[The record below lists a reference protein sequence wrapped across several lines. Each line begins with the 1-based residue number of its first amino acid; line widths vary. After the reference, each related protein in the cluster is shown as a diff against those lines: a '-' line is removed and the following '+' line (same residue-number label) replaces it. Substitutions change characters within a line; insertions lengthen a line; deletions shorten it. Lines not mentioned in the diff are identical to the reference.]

1 MDLAGFNAAPATEVE
16 AALLE
21 CCSAPQWARAVAARR
36 PYSSADG
43 LYAAADAAVADLD
56 DAGLAAALAGHPRIG
71 ERAGAGHAA
80 SSGHEQAGVA
90 QSEATIL
97 AALADGNREYEQRF
111 GHVYLVCASGRS
123 GAELLA
129 VLRDRLTNDP
139 TTEQAVTRAELSK
152 INQLRLARLIGAD
165 REDV

>member
-1 MDLAGFNAAPATEVE
+1 MDLAEFNAAPAAEAQ

-21 CCSAPQWARAVAARR
+21 CCSAPGWARAVAAQR
-36 PYSSADG
+36 PYPSAEA

-80 SSGHEQAGVA
+80 SSGREQAGVA
-90 QSEATIL
+90 TSATATL
-97 AALADGNREYEQRF
+97 DALADGNRAYEARF

-139 TTEQAVTRAELSK
+139 NTEQAVTRSELSK
-152 INQLRLARLIGAD
+152 INRLRLARLIGANQ
-165 REDV
+165 EAS